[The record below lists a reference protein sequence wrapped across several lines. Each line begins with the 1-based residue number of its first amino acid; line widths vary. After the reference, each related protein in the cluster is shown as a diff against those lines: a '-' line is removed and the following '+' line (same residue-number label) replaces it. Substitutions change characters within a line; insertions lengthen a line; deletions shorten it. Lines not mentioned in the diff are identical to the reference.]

1 MQHDLSM
8 IDLDMKT
15 PPTMSFI
22 GSMKIA
28 SLLYAGIIT
37 VAMFIAIPIT
47 QIATDGTRFENHLTV
62 STYKAP
68 PPPPPIDHIEK
79 IEDKKVKE
87 EDLKMKK
94 DFQKLSLATIDMAL
108 NVGSGGGAGASI
120 YVPSFTID
128 DSDLNFDFAF
138 EISELDKAPI
148 PLVQIAP
155 MYPEAL
161 KRAGVAGKVMAEFIV
176 TKNGRVVKTK
186 INESTNF
193 EFERPVLEALRRWQF
208 QPGVKDDMNVNTRVR
223 IPFYFN
229 LDSA

>member
-1 MQHDLSM
+1 
-8 IDLDMKT
+8 
-15 PPTMSFI
+15 
-22 GSMKIA
+22 MKIA

-37 VAMFIAIPIT
+37 AAMFIAIPIT
-47 QIATDGTRFENHLTV
+47 QIATDGTRFENQITV

-79 IEDKKVKE
+79 LEEKKEKE
-87 EDLKMKK
+87 EDLEMKK

-108 NVGSGGGAGASI
+108 NVGSGGGAGANI
-120 YVPSFTID
+120 YVSSFAID

-138 EISELDKAPI
+138 EISELDKAPVA
-148 PLVQIAP
+148 LVQIAP

-161 KRAGVAGKVMAEFIV
+161 KRAGVGGKVVAEFIV
-176 TKNGRVVKTK
+176 TKDGRVVKAK
-186 INESTNF
+186 INESSNF
-193 EFERPVLEALRRWQF
+193 EFERPVIEALRRWQF
-208 QPGVKDDMNVNTRVR
+208 QPGVKDDVNVHTRVR

>member
-1 MQHDLSM
+1 
-8 IDLDMKT
+8 MKT

-28 SLLYAGIIT
+28 SLLYAGILT
-37 VAMFIAIPIT
+37 SAMFIAIHIT
-47 QIATDGTRFENHLTV
+47 KFATDGTRFENQVTV

-68 PPPPPIDHIEK
+68 PPPPPVEK
-79 IEDKKVKE
+79 FEKKEDKKNKE
-87 EDLKMKK
+87 EDLQMKK
-94 DFQKLSLATIDMAL
+94 EFQKLNLATIDMAL

-120 YVPSFTID
+120 YVSSFAVD

-138 EISELDKAPI
+138 EISELDKAPV

-155 MYPEAL
+155 MYPEPL
-161 KRAGVAGKVMAEFIV
+161 KRAGVPGKVIAEFIV
-176 TKNGRVVKTK
+176 TKDGRVVKIT
-186 INESTNF
+186 ITESTNF
-193 EFERPVLEALRRWQF
+193 EFDRPVTEALRRWQF
-208 QPGVKDDMNVNTRVR
+208 KPGVKDDVNVNTRVR

>member
-1 MQHDLSM
+1 
-8 IDLDMKT
+8 
-15 PPTMSFI
+15 MSFM
-22 GSMKIA
+22 GSMKVA
-28 SLLYAGIIT
+28 SLLYAGVFT
-37 VAMFIAIPIT
+37 CAMFIAIPIT
-47 QIATDGTRFENHLTV
+47 QIATDGTRFENQITV

-68 PPPPPIDHIEK
+68 PPPPPIERIEK
-79 IEDKKVKE
+79 IEEKKDRE

-108 NVGSGGGAGASI
+108 NVGSGGGAGANI
-120 YVPSFTID
+120 YVSSFAID

-148 PLVQIAP
+148 ALVQIAP

-161 KRAGVAGKVMAEFIV
+161 KRAGVGGKVMAEFIV
-176 TKNGRVVKTK
+176 TKNGRVAKAK

-193 EFERPVLEALRRWQF
+193 EFEKPVIEALRRWQF
-208 QPGVKDDMNVNTRVR
+208 QPGVKDDINVNTRVR